1 MIDGYTLEPL
11 CSFVVPGQPVPKQRP
26 RTVRAGGKV
35 RTYTPKKT
43 QEFEERVAW
52 AASGVLNIREPP
64 VAKKGEALYIRVV
77 AVYDRP
83 AYLNTPKRPD
93 RMILKTTRG
102 DADNLLKSVCD
113 GIGNAKRFASRLIH
127 DDAQFVGCEVWKFYA
142 DRGGKA
148 RTEVEIFRL
157 IDNTEA
163 ADAV

>member
-1 MIDGYTLEPL
+1 MLDGYTLEPL
-11 CSFVVPGQPVPKQRP
+11 CAFVVPGKPVPKQRP

-43 QEFEERVAW
+43 MEFEHRVSW
-52 AASGVLNIREPP
+52 AAAGVLGVRDPP
-64 VAKKGEALYIRVV
+64 VATVGQPLYIRVV

-83 AYLNTPKRPD
+83 AYLKSRKTPD
-93 RMILKTTRG
+93 GLVMKTTRG
-102 DADNLLKSVCD
+102 DGDNLLKAVCD
-113 GIGNAKRFASRLIH
+113 GIGKTHLMSVRLIH

-142 DRGGKA
+142 ERGGKA